1 MSVTFPNESPEYRAA
16 RDRLLEEEVAL
27 RRTMEAV
34 AVARRALPPGGLIPE
49 DYSFDAVAPDD
60 TPIKVKFSELFAPDK
75 NTLVIYHFMF
85 PRHPSDDRPGPESG
99 ITADLPLPDGPCAS
113 CTALLDQ
120 LDGAVPHVEQKVNF
134 VVIAKSPI
142 ERVVAFARDRGW
154 KHLRLLSAANNSFR
168 RDYHGEDASGSQ
180 MPNLSVFHRESNCEI
195 RHTWSSELLY
205 EPTDPG
211 QDPRQVGT
219 LEPLWNIFDLT
230 PEGRPEDW
238 DEQMQYPCCHRT
250 SRE

>member
-16 RDRLLEEEVAL
+16 RNRLLEEEVAL
-27 RRTMEAV
+27 RRAMESV
-34 AVARRALPPGGLIPE
+34 AAARRALPPGGLVPE
-49 DYSFDAVAPDD
+49 DYLFGTTAPDGAP
-60 TPIKVKFSELFAPDK
+60 TKVKLSELFAQGK
-75 NTLVIYHFMF
+75 NTLIAYHFMF
-85 PRHPSDDRPGPESG
+85 PRHPTDDRPGPELGATSG
-99 ITADLPLPDGPCAS
+99 LSLLDGPCPS

-134 VVIAKSPI
+134 VVVAKAPI
-142 ERVVAFARDRGW
+142 DRVVAFARDRGW
-154 KHLRLLSAANNSFR
+154 KHLRLLSALNNTFK
-168 RDYHGEDASGSQ
+168 RDYHGEDMNGSQ
-180 MPNLSVFHRESNCEI
+180 MPNMSVFHRGPNGEI

-230 PEGRPEDW
+230 PEGRPENW
-238 DEQMQYPCCHRT
+238 DEQMQYHCC
-250 SRE
+250 